1 MSGYSIV
8 NLSNMLEELEE
19 EEVKKILSSF
29 SCLLNKDVEEFLK
42 NKAIEFSKQGLA
54 STHLVLTSYKG
65 KPVIIGYFSLANK
78 YFTIKRKT
86 LSNSLARKIV
96 KFGQYN
102 EELRRYII
110 GAPLIGQIGK
120 NYSNNYN
127 KLIKGDELLKIACDK
142 IKAVQLDMGGKIVY
156 LECEDKS
163 KLIEFYKD
171 NGFVDFGKRSL
182 DKDETDSLDGDYL
195 VQMLKYLK
203 K

>member
-1 MSGYSIV
+1 M
-8 NLSNMLEELEE
+8 
-19 EEVKKILSSF
+19 
-29 SCLLNKDVEEFLK
+29 
-42 NKAIEFSKQGLA
+42 A

-65 KPVIIGYFSLANK
+65 KPVIVGYFTLANK

-156 LECEDKS
+156 LECEDKP

>member
-1 MSGYSIV
+1 
-8 NLSNMLEELEE
+8 
-19 EEVKKILSSF
+19 
-29 SCLLNKDVEEFLK
+29 
-42 NKAIEFSKQGLA
+42 
-54 STHLVLTSYKG
+54 VLTSYKG
-65 KPVIIGYFSLANK
+65 KPVIVGYFTLANK

-156 LECEDKS
+156 LECEDKP

-171 NGFVDFGKRSL
+171 NG
-182 DKDETDSLDGDYL
+182 
-195 VQMLKYLK
+195 
-203 K
+203 